1 LSRHLRTRYTIFTS
15 IVYGTVNVVHS
26 PWSQLSFFFFLR
38 TSIFFLCYYLP
49 FAEERRSLTSSS
61 TRISRR
67 TKCSVCQSNK
77 TLCKNWLRI
86 IRLSGRAWN
95 TLPRP
100 SNRCSYPS
108 PAHEDKRPFT
118 WSKVEIGKSR
128 NRRALSSCRRWGR
141 PDTLGLLCILSQSD
155 LTERAMALSH
165 DRAKSVEARK
175 NRAFWLLLLIDG
187 RIFGR
192 NLRRKLEQNVC
203 CAWHIR
209 WRNYTIRLILFLD
222 HLN

>member
-1 LSRHLRTRYTIFTS
+1 MLFQLLLESKSRCEFVTPLADSIYHLYIYSLRYCQRSAFS
-15 IVYGTVNVVHS
+15 LKSAKV
-26 PWSQLSFFFFLR
+26 FFFFSGR
-38 TSIFFLCYYLP
+38 RFFFLCYYLP

-118 WSKVEIGKSR
+118 
-128 NRRALSSCRRWGR
+128 
-141 PDTLGLLCILSQSD
+141 
-155 LTERAMALSH
+155 
-165 DRAKSVEARK
+165 
-175 NRAFWLLLLIDG
+175 
-187 RIFGR
+187 
-192 NLRRKLEQNVC
+192 
-203 CAWHIR
+203 
-209 WRNYTIRLILFLD
+209 
-222 HLN
+222 